1 MGYGNTELRLS
12 TSNKGGIILFG
23 FIYITTNLINH
34 KQYIGQRKI
43 KGDDSDNQYLGS
55 GKLITHSINKYG
67 KENFTREILD
77 YASSQEELDYL
88 EGYYIE
94 LNHATTS
101 PFFYNIAEGG
111 KGGSKFAGWS
121 EQQRLQFSKQCSE
134 RLAGKGN
141 PRYGVKLTP
150 EHRQL
155 LSEIHSNLEFKKTW
169 QSDEFRKKM
178 SEVTQGEKNGMY
190 GKTHSEES
198 KKKISENRKGK
209 TCGTL
214 NGNYGNIGDKAKNG
228 KPVFRYSDK
237 ERTIIIKRYNTA
249 TLALQD
255 LGVVGGVG
263 LSKAIKTGKMY
274 KNSYWGR

>member
-111 KGGSKFAGWS
+111 KGGSKIAGWS

-134 RLAGKGN
+134 RLTGKGN

-150 EHRQL
+150 KHKQF
-155 LSEIHSNLEFKKTW
+155 LSNLHSDLEFKKRYQT
-169 QSDEFRKKM
+169 DEFRKKM

-190 GKTHSEES
+190 GRTHSEES